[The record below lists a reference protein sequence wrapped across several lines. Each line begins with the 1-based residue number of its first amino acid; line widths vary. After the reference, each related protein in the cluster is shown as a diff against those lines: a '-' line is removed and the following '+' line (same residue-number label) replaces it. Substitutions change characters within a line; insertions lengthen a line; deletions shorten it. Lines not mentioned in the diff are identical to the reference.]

1 MSINAINGASP
12 DSSQTDQPPAVTPAP
27 AVTPFSQ
34 QLDAE
39 DTQTGAA
46 QGHHHHHHHGSA
58 SQSVTTSAT
67 AAASVAGTAPKGAV
81 QSSVLNMLS

>member
-1 MSINAINGASP
+1 MSISAINGVTP
-12 DSSQTDQPPAVTPAP
+12 GSSQTDQPPAVTPAP

-46 QGHHHHHHHGSA
+46 QGHHHHHHGGA

-67 AAASVAGTAPKGAV
+67 AAASAAGTAPKGAV
-81 QSSVLNMLS
+81 QSSVLNMLF